1 MTPRQPGQVLNRRR
15 TCLMVIKSNLLNKL
29 FDEEESHTEEKK
41 ANSTA
46 IKNSAEHLLKQF
58 KSFYK
63 EVK

>member
-1 MTPRQPGQVLNRRR
+1 ML
-15 TCLMVIKSNLLNKL
+15 IKSNLLNKL
-29 FDEEESHTEEKK
+29 FDEEESNTEKEE

-63 EVK
+63 EGK

>member
-1 MTPRQPGQVLNRRR
+1 ML
-15 TCLMVIKSNLLNKL
+15 IKSNLLNKL
-29 FDEEESHTEEKK
+29 FDEEESNTEKK
-41 ANSTA
+41 EANSTA